1 VTPVG
6 SLFLSIVMA
15 FTAAGEVAERA
26 PRCEPGS
33 TAPMRSDL
41 LAYAAV
47 VRSSAAA
54 YREPGR
60 GQIESFGALNVNG
73 HSTVFGVLGAVR
85 GADCEALWYRVQL
98 PVRPNGIAGYVR
110 AADVEVIPVRTRIVV
125 DLSDRT
131 VALFEDGRKAV
142 ETPTAVGSAAT
153 PTPVGTFYVN
163 QRLRASDPSGPWGPG
178 GVGISAFS
186 DVLTDWVQGGPVAIH
201 GTNRPDTIGRAASN
215 GCLRVR
221 NDVLAR
227 IFALAMP
234 GTPVLIRP

>member
-1 VTPVG
+1 MG

-33 TAPMRSDL
+33 IAPMRSDL

-60 GQIESFGALNVNG
+60 RPIESFRALNVNG
-73 HSTVFGVLGAVR
+73 HATVFGVLGAVR
-85 GADCEALWYRVQL
+85 GADCEASWYRVQL
-98 PVRPNGIAGYVR
+98 PVRPNGIVGYVP

-131 VALFEDGRKAV
+131 VALFAAGRKV
-142 ETPTAVGSAAT
+142 LETPTAVGAPAT
-153 PTPVGTFYVN
+153 PTPVGSFYVN

-201 GTNRPDTIGRAASN
+201 GTNRPGTIGRAASN

-227 IFALAMP
+227 IFALAVP
-234 GTPVLIRP
+234 GTPVEIRA